1 MNENPGLSLVG
12 IDYNSA
18 AHQVRARYHLTR
30 QRIAAIYSEKSVPE
44 ETVILATCNRTEFY
58 FWGTGR
64 AEEAFG
70 YLQGIYQEDLN
81 PQGFYYYSGE
91 TALLHLLELA
101 VGLKSMLVE
110 GTEILGQIETARQ
123 VASQFRERRLFLGEL
138 FQRVITAARRIRHK
152 TNIGG
157 YSSSLST
164 LVLREL
170 KQLGVALPQRTALI
184 LGNGEIGQKLAQAF
198 HYQNIATTILTRG
211 AGSKKRVKPC
221 KLVEGVTTVFGYEHL
236 EELLAQHD
244 TVIAATAAPH
254 YIIKPE
260 LCRGLAPKVVID
272 LAFPRNVDPAIGNL
286 QHWALWDLE
295 YFARLEAANRQKKA
309 KAIKSAQELCRQA
322 RQRIATALGTG
333 WPGGLKEVQC
343 SGN

>member
-1 MNENPGLSLVG
+1 MNVNPKLSLIG

-18 AHQVRARYHLTR
+18 THQLRARYHLTR
-30 QRIAAIYSEKSVPE
+30 QRIEAIYREKLVPE
-44 ETVILATCNRTEFY
+44 ETVILSTCNRTEFY
-58 FWGTGR
+58 FWGAGR
-64 AEEAFG
+64 TEDTFG
-70 YLQGIYQEDLN
+70 YLKGIYQENLN

-101 VGLKSMLVE
+101 VGLKSMLVGE
-110 GTEILGQIETARQ
+110 TEILGQIETARQ
-123 VASQFRERRLFLGEL
+123 MASQFRESRLVLGDL
-138 FQRVITAARRIRHK
+138 FQRIITAARRIRLK

-170 KQLGVALPQRTALI
+170 KQLGVTLPQRTALI
-184 LGNGEIGQKLAQAF
+184 LGSGEIGQKLAQAF

-236 EELLAQHD
+236 KELMAQHD
-244 TVIAATAAPH
+244 TIIAATAAPH
-254 YIIKPE
+254 YIIKPKQ
-260 LCRGLAPKVVID
+260 CQGLPPKVVID
-272 LAFPRNVDPAIGNL
+272 LAFPPNVDPEIGNL
-286 QHWALWDLE
+286 KNWVLWDLE
-295 YFARLEAANRQKKA
+295 YFARLEAANRQEKT

-322 RQRIATALGTG
+322 RQRIAATLGAG
-333 WPGGLKEVQC
+333 GPVGLKEVQC